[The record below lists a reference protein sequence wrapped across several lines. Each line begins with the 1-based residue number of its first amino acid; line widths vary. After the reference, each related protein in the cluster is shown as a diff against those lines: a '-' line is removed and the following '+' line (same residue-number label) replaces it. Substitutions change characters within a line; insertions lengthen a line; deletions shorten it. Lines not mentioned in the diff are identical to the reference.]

1 MWSPQTL
8 AGNAKMVESSAK
20 LTKRTVDAAA
30 PRPGRY
36 IVWDTELKG
45 FALRVAEGGTKTYI
59 LRYRPRGTGRAG
71 PRRFMV
77 LGRHGVLTPD
87 EARAQAKTFLG
98 AVAAGQDPA
107 KERSRANSAMPVAQL
122 VQLFIDQHAKP
133 KRKARTAAD
142 YAAILNSNLVPKFG
156 RKAADQVTT
165 AEISRLHLSLGDR
178 PYQANRLVA
187 VIASMYGF
195 AARHGIV
202 PRGANPAQGI
212 ERFRE
217 SARERFLGI
226 EELNRVG
233 ETLRLAETEGLPW
246 RSDVDKPESKHLPR
260 EENRRTVL
268 SPEVILAFRL
278 HMFTGARLREILT
291 LQWSQV
297 DLERGFINLPD
308 SKTGRKTIVMSAAT
322 INLLRDRERRG
333 PFVIPGLDADRSR
346 SDLNKPWRA
355 IQRHAGLKDV
365 RIHDLRHTFASI
377 GARASLGLPI
387 VGKLLGH
394 SQPATT
400 ARYAH
405 LDADPL
411 RRASNVIGDHLTAAL
426 AGRNAVSKAQ

>member
-1 MWSPQTL
+1 
-8 AGNAKMVESSAK
+8 MVESSAK
-20 LTKRTVDAAA
+20 LTKRTVDGAA

-36 IVWDTELKG
+36 TVWDTELKG
-45 FALRVAEGGTKTYI
+45 FALRVAESGTKTYI

-107 KERSRANSAMPVAQL
+107 KERSQANSAMPIAKL
-122 VQLFIDQHAKP
+122 ADFFINQHVKP
-133 KRKARTAAD
+133 KRKGRTAD
-142 YAAILNSNLVPKFG
+142 GYAAILHNYFVPKYG
-156 RKAADQVTT
+156 NRAADQVTT
-165 AEISRLHLSLGDR
+165 AEISRLHLSLRDR

-187 VIASMYGF
+187 VIASMFGF
-195 AARHGIV
+195 AARQGIV
-202 PRGANPAQGI
+202 ARGVNPAQGI

-226 EELNRVG
+226 EELNRLG

-246 RSDVDKPESKHLPR
+246 RSDGGKPESKHLVR

-268 SPEVILAFRL
+268 SPEVVLAFRL
-278 HMFTGARLREILT
+278 LMFTGARLREILT
-291 LQWSQV
+291 LQWSHI
-297 DLERGFINLPD
+297 DFERGLINLPD

-322 INLLRDRERRG
+322 IDLLRDRERRG
-333 PFVIPGLDADRSR
+333 PFVIPGLDANRSR
-346 SDLNKPWRA
+346 SDLKKPWRA
-355 IQRHAGLKDV
+355 IQLHAGLEGV

-377 GARASLGLPI
+377 GAGASLGLPI

-411 RRASNVIGDHLTAAL
+411 RRASNVIGDHLAAAL
-426 AGRNAVSKAQ
+426 AGHNPGSKAK

>member
-1 MWSPQTL
+1 
-8 AGNAKMVESSAK
+8 MVESSAR

-45 FALRVAEGGTKTYI
+45 FALRVAESGTKTYI

-77 LGRHGVLTPD
+77 LGRHGVITPD
-87 EARAQAKTFLG
+87 EARAQAKTILG
-98 AVAAGQDPA
+98 AVAAGKDPA
-107 KERSRANSAMPVAQL
+107 KERSQANSAMPIAQL
-122 VQLFIDQHAKP
+122 VELFVNQHAKP
-133 KRKARTAAD
+133 KRKASTAAS
-142 YAAILNSNLVPKFG
+142 YAAVLNNYFLPKFG
-156 RKAADQVTT
+156 RRAADQVTT
-165 AEISRLHLSLGDR
+165 TEITQLHLSLGDR

-187 VIASMYGF
+187 VIASMFSF

-202 PRGANPAQGI
+202 PRGMNPAQGI

-217 SARERFLGI
+217 SARERYLGI
-226 EELNRVG
+226 EELNRLG
-233 ETLRLAETEGLPW
+233 ETLRLAEAEGLPW
-246 RSDVDKPESKHLPR
+246 RLDSGKPQSKHLAR

-268 SPEVILAFRL
+268 SPEVVLAFRL
-278 HMFTGARLREILT
+278 LMFTGARLREILT
-291 LQWSQV
+291 LQWSHI
-297 DLERGFINLPD
+297 DFERGLINLPD

-322 INLLRDRERRG
+322 IDLLRDRERRG
-333 PFVIPGLDADRSR
+333 AFVIPGLNGDRSR
-346 SDLNKPWRA
+346 SDLKKPWQA
-355 IQRHAGLKDV
+355 IQRHAGLEAV

-377 GARASLGLPI
+377 GAGASLGLPI

-411 RRASNVIGDHLTAAL
+411 RRASNIIGDHLTAAL
-426 AGRNAVSKAQ
+426 AGHNPGSQAQ

>member
-1 MWSPQTL
+1 
-8 AGNAKMVESSAK
+8 MVESSAR

-45 FALRVAEGGTKTYI
+45 FALRVAESGTKTYI

-77 LGRHGVLTPD
+77 LGRHGVITPD
-87 EARAQAKTFLG
+87 EARAQAKTILG
-98 AVAAGQDPA
+98 AVAAGKDPA
-107 KERSRANSAMPVAQL
+107 KERSQANSAMPIAQL
-122 VQLFIDQHAKP
+122 VELFVNQHAKP
-133 KRKARTAAD
+133 KRKASTAAS
-142 YAAILNSNLVPKFG
+142 YAAVLNNYFLPKFG
-156 RKAADQVTT
+156 RRAADQVTT
-165 AEISRLHLSLGDR
+165 TEITQLHLSLGDR

-187 VIASMYGF
+187 VIASMFSF

-202 PRGANPAQGI
+202 PRGMNPAQGI

-217 SARERFLGI
+217 SARERYLGI
-226 EELNRVG
+226 EELNRLG
-233 ETLRLAETEGLPW
+233 ETLRLAEAEGLPW
-246 RSDVDKPESKHLPR
+246 RLDSGKPQSKHLAR

-268 SPEVILAFRL
+268 SPEVVLAFRL
-278 HMFTGARLREILT
+278 LMFTGARLREILT
-291 LQWSQV
+291 LQWSHI
-297 DLERGFINLPD
+297 DFERGLINLPD

-322 INLLRDRERRG
+322 VDLLRNRERRG
-333 PFVIPGLDADRSR
+333 PFVIPGLDGDRSR
-346 SDLNKPWRA
+346 SDLKKPWQA
-355 IQRHAGLKDV
+355 IQRHAGLEGV

-377 GARASLGLPI
+377 GAGASLGLPI

-411 RRASNVIGDHLTAAL
+411 RRASNIIGDHLTAAL
-426 AGRNAVSKAQ
+426 AGHNPGSQAQ

>member
-1 MWSPQTL
+1 V
-8 AGNAKMVESSAK
+8 AESCVK
-20 LTKRTVDAAA
+20 LTKRTVDRAG
-30 PRPGRY
+30 PKPGRY
-36 IVWDTELKG
+36 TLWDTELKG
-45 FALRVAEGGTKTYI
+45 FGLRVAESGTKTYI
-59 LRYRPRGTGRAG
+59 LRYRPRGAGRAG

-77 LGRHGVLTPD
+77 LGRHGAITPD
-87 EARAQAKTFLG
+87 EARGQAKALLG

-107 KERSRANSAMPVAQL
+107 KERSQANSTMPIAQL
-122 VQLFIDQHAKP
+122 VELFINEHARP
-133 KRKARTAAD
+133 KRKPRTAAD
-142 YAAILNSNLVPKFG
+142 YAAVLRSNLVSKFG
-156 RKAADQVTT
+156 KRAADQVTPGDV
-165 AEISRLHLSLGDR
+165 SQLHLSLRDR

-195 AARHGIV
+195 AARRGIV
-202 PRGANPAQGI
+202 PRGANPAHGI

-217 SARERFLGI
+217 YSRERYLGV
-226 EELNRVG
+226 EELNRLG

-246 RSDVDKPESKHLPR
+246 RSDADKPESKHLVR

-268 SPEVILAFRL
+268 SPEVVLAFRL
-278 HMFTGARLREILT
+278 LMFTGARLQEILT
-291 LQWSQV
+291 LQWSHI
-297 DLERGFINLPD
+297 DFERGLINLPD

-322 INLLRDRERRG
+322 MDLLRDRERRG
-333 PFVIPGLDADRSR
+333 AFVIPGADVGRSR
-346 SDLNKPWRA
+346 SGLKKPWRA
-355 IQRHAGLKDV
+355 IQRHAGLEGV

-377 GARASLGLPI
+377 GAGASLGLPI

-426 AGRNAVSKAQ
+426 AGRSGGIKSGQTLRET